1 MQEDK
6 IRKSCISGWSAYIS
20 LLKKLCGNGGF
31 CCCILRDVL
40 ALTSTVKC
48 HLGKKKG
55 KEANLCALQHP
66 HKQKPCIEDHAS
78 GLEMQNQIK
87 CISCCCHRM
96 GQKKTSSKHHLYQK
110 GGELWSYCLHLA
122 QSSGK
127 GVRLIRAGYLCRLP
141 APPTATWF

>member
-6 IRKSCISGWSAYIS
+6 VRKSCVSGWSAYIS
-20 LLKKLCGNGGF
+20 LLKKIMWKWW
-31 CCCILRDVL
+31 ILLLYPMRC
-40 ALTSTVKC
+40 ACTHFHCKMSYWE
-48 HLGKKKG
+48 KKG

-78 GLEMQNQIK
+78 GLEMQNQFK
-87 CISCCCHRM
+87 YISCCCHRM

-110 GGELWSYCLHLA
+110 GGELWSYCLQLA